1 MISIQKEI
9 ATGEGLQR
17 LLQQVI
23 LNYQGTV
30 QDARRSAIDFGPL
43 TTPYQASLDV
53 VLQAMAQPDWTE
65 VQIASFREELQAA
78 FGSFKQKAD
87 QQLSRLKKDL
97 EQTSTS
103 LLAVLKALEYEEPA
117 LSLRAQVTKL
127 EDLQKIDEI
136 QQLKTAL
143 HLASGDF
150 EKSLNEIEKRDR
162 LVISDLQAEITTLHN
177 RVSVLSVQDGET
189 RSLRMILDE
198 RLAGEPFSLLL
209 VRLSG
214 LGRVKAAHGEACAT
228 AVMDEARSRLK
239 KAVGEMQAI
248 GLWDEQT
255 LGAVIP
261 AGAAA
266 SVLTQTANTALS
278 GKYEFSEKEVTLHA
292 SAGMLAWRPPEDR
305 SRFLRK
311 LQDLAQVLPG

>member
-9 ATGEGLQR
+9 ATGQVLQR
-17 LLQQVI
+17 LLDQVI

-30 QDARRSAIDFGPL
+30 QDARRSAVDLGPL
-43 TTPYQASLDV
+43 TAPYQASLDV

-65 VQIASFREELQAA
+65 MQVASFREELQAA
-78 FGSFKQKAD
+78 FRSFKQKAD
-87 QQLSRLKKDL
+87 QQFSRLKNDL

-103 LLAVLKALEYEEPA
+103 LLAVLKTLEYEEPA

-127 EDLQKIDEI
+127 DELQKIDEI
-136 QQLKTAL
+136 QQLKAAL
-143 HLASGDF
+143 QLASCEF
-150 EKSLNEIEKRDR
+150 EKSLNEIEKRDH

-177 RVSVLSVQDGET
+177 RVAVLSVQDGET

-198 RLAGEPFSLLL
+198 RLSGEAFSLLL

-214 LGRVKAAHGEACAT
+214 LGRLKAAHGEACAT
-228 AVMDEARSRLK
+228 AVMDEARNRLK
-239 KAVGEMQAI
+239 KAISEMQAI

-255 LGAVIP
+255 FGAVIP
-261 AGAAA
+261 AGAGSA
-266 SVLTQTANTALS
+266 VLTQAANTALS
-278 GKYEFSEKEVTLHA
+278 GKYEFSEKAVTLHA
-292 SAGMLAWRPPEDR
+292 SAGVLAWRPPEER
-305 SRFLRK
+305 ARFLRK